1 MYWISQ
7 FGMTVKPR
15 ICVSFVPSQ
24 GLRQSSDAHSRAL
37 AHAVSEQ
44 KAEKP
49 GEQSQLRL
57 AVFGSLEEPGWF
69 GRWIRRD
76 WWIASHRFTT
86 CFLVVIVE
94 GGKRVTKFFC
104 DFFRVWCEFY
114 PLFTNVNQWVGKLGK
129 KLIIWA
135 TERWRNSNSKRQK
148 SVRHSWRFVFLFK
161 CSRWMG
167 LRWPAHEPRNVT
179 IDFVCGGVAFVLPY
193 LIPTRSMV
201 FDSPKNQD
209 VGRWKLSARFSGE
222 GLVAAQSS
230 NALALGLCEA
240 FSVSDL
246 AGEADKGEGW
256 SLHGR
261 EYC

>member
-24 GLRQSSDAHSRAL
+24 GLRQSSDAHSSAL

-86 CFLVVIVE
+86 FFFVVIVE
-94 GGKRVTKFFC
+94 GVRGWPNSLVIFSGLVWVLSPFYECQSMSRKVGDETHYLSYRALAKF
-104 DFFRVWCEFY
+104 
-114 PLFTNVNQWVGKLGK
+114 
-129 KLIIWA
+129 
-135 TERWRNSNSKRQK
+135 QK
-148 SVRHSWRFVFLFK
+148 AEIDPS
-161 CSRWMG
+161 WMG
-167 LRWPAHEPRNVT
+167 LRWPTHEPRNVT
-179 IDFVCGGVAFVLPY
+179 IDFVCGGVAFFFAISHPYTGNGVGLAEKQRSWKMDFLP
-193 LIPTRSMV
+193 V
-201 FDSPKNQD
+201 FQVKVWSQHRAAMLWPWDF
-209 VGRWKLSARFSGE
+209 VKLSLFQIWLERWTRGRGGGGCPTYISP
-222 GLVAAQSS
+222 Q
-230 NALALGLCEA
+230 
-240 FSVSDL
+240 
-246 AGEADKGEGW
+246 KRW
-256 SLHGR
+256 LHGR